1 MALNPL
7 LKSRGRPILD
17 TTPWKQQENQQRSVL
32 ELTSRILK
40 YYATVQS
47 RPYPLNTICLSPSSP
62 FYQDLQVSFIKL
74 SWLILPDTA
83 VSTVDIASRNRNSL
97 PTTTEL
103 YLSRYL
109 KATQA

>member
-32 ELTSRILK
+32 GLTSSILK

-47 RPYPLNTICLSPSSP
+47 RRYPLNTICVSPSSP
-62 FYQDLQVSFIKL
+62 FYVRQGGFV
-74 SWLILPDTA
+74 LIG
-83 VSTVDIASRNRNSL
+83 NRNSL